1 MEAPTRF
8 RPWLRKQKLVV
19 VGETS
24 VTNRDDRTFDE
35 VHAAEKLE
43 AIEARRLAPERSCR
57 GFECQPSR
65 TKALERRCYTRSM
78 IDGLDGLDDTIF
90 ARLTHAYGSAADT
103 PRELRT
109 LGSSDLEAAHGALRN
124 LGASIYHQGSYYDAT
139 APSVP
144 FLIKL
149 VETRVR
155 ACAEILLFLGDMAGA
170 PAEVD
175 LAYDPFVFRSS
186 PGAPRYPEAVATIE
200 AIRHGAPVYRAAL
213 ADERPGVRTAA
224 AYTAACLKDPEAATL
239 LANAI
244 EREPNDATR
253 TALVFALERLGG
265 TRLLGDFGGDVAR
278 VLRADLVHATRDDLA
293 TLKRLLLA
301 PAHSR
306 AELPFW
312 GGKLASFAAYS
323 LAQAATDDAFA
334 TLARALAVRLARGE
348 RLEEKGGRSL
358 LRVGDEAPRESPALD
373 DSNADDEDD
382 DRGAALR
389 TIATA
394 MTQIAFGP
402 KARDSAPLCVADLD
416 ERQRMVLE
424 LTRDHGIPVPVAGAP
439 FPTRAEMARFLT
451 NEGLLTRGI
460 AVDGKRAPIHVHLR
474 RLAPDDPELETLA
487 ESVMAEA
494 ARVLT
499 PAELLELALEIHE
512 GAYGLGPYGAPAPAI
527 AAALDRHVLPIAAH
541 AHERLATYA
550 AELAQ
555 DLTTASVQAVSVLQ
569 TVGSARARFAL
580 LPWILAS
587 EPVPE
592 SVDSV
597 AARAISYDGK
607 ALAPWLATFPE
618 PRRSRIV
625 ASYGNRWLL
634 DTLRAVC
641 TETVLTD
648 ALVEAFSKP
657 DCRWLALEATRVL
670 ETIADTSRLESL
682 RDASSGR
689 RRKLVERVLRARS
702 GEGTF
707 TLKLDGKGGLRAT
720 LLAGEKKLVEAVLP
734 ADLTK
739 DHLVPFVAACS
750 VTDEPTVQ
758 IAGKAPHARADL
770 VARVLLDAGLKGR
783 VSIPKGGTLSNVD

>member
-1 MEAPTRF
+1 M
-8 RPWLRKQKLVV
+8 
-19 VGETS
+19 
-24 VTNRDDRTFDE
+24 
-35 VHAAEKLE
+35 
-43 AIEARRLAPERSCR
+43 
-57 GFECQPSR
+57 
-65 TKALERRCYTRSM
+65 
-78 IDGLDGLDDTIF
+78 LDGLGPLEGLDDAAF

-109 LGSSDLEAAHGALRN
+109 LGSSDLEAADGALRN
-124 LGASIYHQGSYYDAT
+124 LGASIYHQGSYYGAT

-144 FLIKL
+144 FLIEL
-149 VETRVR
+149 VVARVA
-155 ACAEILLFLGDMAGA
+155 ACAGILLFLGDMAGA
-170 PAEVD
+170 PPEVD

-200 AIRHGAPVYRAAL
+200 AIRRGAPVYRAAL
-213 ADERPGVRTAA
+213 EDERPEVRTAA
-224 AYTAACLKDPEAATL
+224 AYTAACLKDPEAVTL

-244 EREPNDATR
+244 EREPNDPTR

-265 TRLLGDFGGDVAR
+265 TKLLGDFGGDVAR

-293 TLKRLLLA
+293 TLERLLLA
-301 PAHSR
+301 PAQPR
-306 AELPFW
+306 TELPFW

-334 TLARALAVRLARGE
+334 TLARSLGARLARGE
-348 RLEEKGGRSL
+348 RLREEEGRSL
-358 LRVGDEAPRESPALD
+358 LRVGDEAPRESPAL
-373 DSNADDEDD
+373 DDEDD

-416 ERQRMVLE
+416 ERQRTVLE

-439 FPTRAEMARFLT
+439 FPTRAEMARFLA
-451 NEGLLTRGI
+451 NEGLLTRAI
-460 AVDGKRAPIHVHLR
+460 AVEGKRAPIHVHLR

-494 ARVLT
+494 ARALT

-527 AAALDRHVLPIAAH
+527 AEALDRRVLPFAAH
-541 AHERLATYA
+541 SHDRLATYA
-550 AELAQ
+550 AKLAQ
-555 DLTTASVQAVSVLQ
+555 ALTTASVRTVSVLQ

-592 SVDSV
+592 SLDSV
-597 AARAISYDGK
+597 AARAIGFDAK
-607 ALAPWLATFPE
+607 ALASWLATFPE

-641 TETVLTD
+641 NEPALAD
-648 ALVEAFSKP
+648 ALVDAFSAP

-670 ETIADTSRLESL
+670 ETIADTTRLESL

-720 LLAGEKKLVEAVLP
+720 LLTGDKKLVEAVLP

-739 DHLVPFVAACS
+739 DHLVAFVAACS
-750 VTDEPTVQ
+750 VIDEPTVL
-758 IAGKAPHARADL
+758 IAGKAPHARASL

-783 VSIPKGGTLSNVD
+783 VTIPKGGTLSNVD